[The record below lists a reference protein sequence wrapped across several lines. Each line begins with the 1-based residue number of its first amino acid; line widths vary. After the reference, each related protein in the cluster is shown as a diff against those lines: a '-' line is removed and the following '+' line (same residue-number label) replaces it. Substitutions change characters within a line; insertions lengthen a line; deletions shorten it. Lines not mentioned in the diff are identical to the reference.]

1 MKERLR
7 SLLLVTS
14 LSLLVAG
21 GAKADE
27 AADRKAE
34 IQRKKDEARKKA
46 QADKAAADKA
56 AAAAKAA
63 ADKAAVDAKAA
74 ADKAAVDAKAAADKA
89 AADAKA
95 AADKAAADAKAG
107 SGGTTGTGGATSTAS
122 GGKGG
127 ATGAGGKGAGG
138 AASTSTKVEEKDAPL
153 PASDI
158 ETLRKDRPERRK
170 STVERLRR
178 RWGSLLA
185 NDKGAADLK
194 LHSRRVAFLQRTRL
208 VAEAKKDKKTVELVD
223 ELLTQEDDRHSK
235 AMNSLRE
242 GALSVGAGK

>member
-1 MKERLR
+1 MKSRFVPH
-7 SLLLVTS
+7 LLLGLACSV
-14 LSLLVAG
+14 VPA
-21 GAKADE
+21 AVFADE
-27 AADRKAE
+27 ATDAKKAE
-34 IQRKKDEARKKA
+34 IARKKEESR
-46 QADKAAADKA
+46 KRAA
-56 AAAAKAA
+56 
-63 ADKAAVDAKAA
+63 DAKAA
-74 ADKAAVDAKAAADKA
+74 ADKAAADAKAAADKA

-107 SGGTTGTGGATSTAS
+107 SGGTTGTGGATSAAAGGKS
-122 GGKGG
+122 SGGAGGKGG
-127 ATGAGGKGAGG
+127 AGGAGGKGAGG

-153 PASDI
+153 PSSDI
-158 ETLRKDRPERRK
+158 ETLRKDRPDRRK

-194 LHSRRVAFLQRTRL
+194 LHSRRVAFLQRIRL
-208 VAEAKKDKKTVELVD
+208 LAEAKKDKKSVELVD
-223 ELLTQEDDRHSK
+223 ELLTLEDDRHSK